1 MTTNP
6 WSQGGNVSANQWQ
19 AHPAMLYDKQGGS
32 PAVVFR
38 SNQTQ
43 LFEFGDEQGDTNQ
56 SSTSNEHPDS
66 DPMTTHDRYIDAHL
80 AGIEKKLDARMEA
93 MQRFQEQAEAR
104 FQRATERHETDIALA
119 RQQIHQEFKDAR
131 LEMASESQANRKH
144 STQVALGTVAG
155 VLAAFAL
162 VVTVAV
168 GWIGEQGGYSE
179 MRLNQLQS
187 EQEMNE
193 FREAVQTIQQTQQS
207 ILERLPAPQ
216 EPTEQ

>member
-1 MTTNP
+1 
-6 WSQGGNVSANQWQ
+6 
-19 AHPAMLYDKQGGS
+19 
-32 PAVVFR
+32 
-38 SNQTQ
+38 
-43 LFEFGDEQGDTNQ
+43 
-56 SSTSNEHPDS
+56 
-66 DPMTTHDRYIDAHL
+66 
-80 AGIEKKLDARMEA
+80 
-93 MQRFQEQAEAR
+93 
-104 FQRATERHETDIALA
+104 
-119 RQQIHQEFKDAR
+119 
-131 LEMASESQANRKH
+131 MASESQANRKH

-193 FREAVQTIQQTQQS
+193 FREAVQSIQQTQQS

>member
-1 MTTNP
+1 MKVSS
-6 WSQGGNVSANQWQ
+6 WSAPKDPGVSEYTAQL
-19 AHPAMLYDKQGGS
+19 AYILDKSGASPAM
-32 PAVVFR
+32 VVR
-38 SNQTQ
+38 SNDMHQ
-43 LFEFGDEQGDTNQ
+43 FE
-56 SSTSNEHPDS
+56 SISNERDDASEQLADHMDS
-66 DPMTTHDRYIDAHL
+66 TPMSTQDRYIEMRL
-80 AGIEKKLDARMEA
+80 SGIESKLDARMEA

-193 FREAVQTIQQTQQS
+193 FREAVQSIQQTQQS